1 MAKRRAATRTTRAGL
16 PLIVLSTEPG
26 LTLQD
31 RIRRAVREAVEAGT
45 LPAGSRMPSSR
56 VLAGQLGIAR
66 NTVVLAL
73 QTLLDDGVLSA
84 RARSGLY
91 VAEDGGTPA
100 PRLETIGGPS
110 EANPHQAW
118 RGRFRSA
125 EIERSAF
132 RLPPD
137 WQRYPFPLLT
147 AQFDRSLF
155 PVREW
160 REAQRHALSVREMD
174 RLTGSAGEADDPL
187 LIEQI
192 RTRILPRRGV
202 SARPEEILVTAGAQQ
217 ALFLATEL
225 LAGPSTHAVVE
236 EPGNPDMRRLLAR
249 RGAKLQLQPV
259 DEAGLVVNAGLSRA
273 DIVYVSPSHQRPT
286 AATMSMPRRRALLD
300 SARENDFLIIEDDFE
315 CETHYLDR
323 AYPAIAGMQTD
334 GRVIYV
340 ASLSRIL
347 APALRLGFMVAP
359 PEMIE
364 AARRLRTLV
373 SRHPPLNNQRAAAL
387 FLSLGHYDAVMRRL
401 SRVLRLRLLALRDA
415 LNHYLPQWVAIP
427 PIREGT
433 TYCVQGPPDLDS
445 AALLNEAA
453 ARGVLIEPLD
463 DYFGR
468 ADPPRNMFRVGVTSI
483 EKDRIREGVARLSEA
498 VRALT
503 MDVSAA
509 LPADGAGS
517 LRGPALRKAMRGA
530 TLLCRTVYGDP
541 CTIELAPD
549 GAMSG
554 RAGAD
559 GEDID
564 TGRWWVEGDL
574 WCRQWTSWAYGEVSR
589 LRVRITGDRIEWFR
603 PEGGSLVDAGVLA
616 RTD

>member
-1 MAKRRAATRTTRAGL
+1 MRAAIESGAM
-16 PLIVLSTEPG
+16 PP
-26 LTLQD
+26 
-31 RIRRAVREAVEAGT
+31 
-45 LPAGSRMPSSR
+45 GSRVPSSR
-56 VLAGQLGIAR
+56 VLSGQLGVAR

-73 QTLLDDGVLSA
+73 QTLLYEGVLST
-84 RARSGLY
+84 RPRSGLY
-91 VAEDGGTPA
+91 VTDDDAAPA
-100 PRLETIGGPS
+100 PRLESVGGPS
-110 EANPHQAW
+110 QASPASAW
-118 RGRFRSA
+118 RARFRSDDV
-125 EIERSAF
+125 ERPTF

-155 PVREW
+155 PSREW
-160 REAQRHALSVREMD
+160 REAQRHTLSTREID
-174 RLTGSAGEADDPL
+174 RLSEVSGEADDPM

-202 SARPEEILVTAGAQQ
+202 TARPEEILVTAGAQQ
-217 ALFLATEL
+217 ALFLAAEL
-225 LAGPSTHAVVE
+225 LAGPATRAVVE
-236 EPGNPDMRRLLAR
+236 DPGNPDMRRLLTR
-249 RGAKLQLQPV
+249 RGAKLKLQAV
-259 DEAGLVVNAGLSRA
+259 DQEGLVIDEHLRSA
-273 DIVYVSPSHQRPT
+273 DLVYVTPSHQRPT
-286 AATMSMPRRRALLD
+286 AATMSMARRRALLD
-300 SARENDFLIIEDDFE
+300 AARAHDFLIIEDDFE

-323 AYPAIAGMQTD
+323 AYPAIAGLQTD

-359 PEMIE
+359 PEVIE
-364 AARRLRTLV
+364 AARRLRALV
-373 SRHPPLNNQRAAAL
+373 SRHPPINNQRAAGL

-445 AALLNEAA
+445 AALSKEAA

-463 DYFGR
+463 DYFGG
-468 ADPPRNMFRVGVTSI
+468 ANPPRNMFRVGVTSI
-483 EKDRIREGVARLSEA
+483 QKDRIREGVARLAEA
-498 VRALT
+498 VRAVT
-503 MDVSAA
+503 QDVSAA

-530 TLLCRTVYGDP
+530 TLLCQTVYADP
-541 CTIELAPD
+541 CTIELHAD
-549 GAMSG
+549 GTMSG

-559 GEDID
+559 GEDVD
-564 TGRWWVEGDL
+564 TGRWWVEGNL
-574 WCRQWTSWAYGEVSR
+574 WCRQWTTWAYGEISR
-589 LRVRITGDRIEWFR
+589 LRVRLTGDRIEWFR
-603 PEGGSLVDAGVLA
+603 PEGGPLVDAGVLA
-616 RTD
+616 RRD

>member
-1 MAKRRAATRTTRAGL
+1 M
-16 PLIVLSTEPG
+16 PP
-26 LTLQD
+26 
-31 RIRRAVREAVEAGT
+31 
-45 LPAGSRMPSSR
+45 GSRVPSSR
-56 VLAGQLGIAR
+56 ILADQLGVAR
-66 NTVVLAL
+66 NTVVLAF
-73 QTLLDDGVLSA
+73 QTLLDDGILIA

-91 VAEDGGTPA
+91 VATDSIAPA
-100 PRLETIGGPS
+100 PRPETVGGPS
-110 EANPHQAW
+110 EASAPPAW
-118 RGRFRSA
+118 RARFQTS
-125 EIERSAF
+125 EVERPAF

-160 REAQRHALSVREMD
+160 REAQRHALGLREID
-174 RLTGSAGEADDPL
+174 RLSEAAGEADDPL

-192 RTRILPRRGV
+192 RTRILPRRGIT
-202 SARPEEILVTAGAQQ
+202 ARPEEILVTAGAQQ
-217 ALFLATEL
+217 ALFLAAEL
-225 LAGPSTHAVVE
+225 LAGPATRAVVE
-236 EPGNPDMRRLLAR
+236 EPGNPDMRRLLLR

-259 DEAGLVVNAGLSRA
+259 DQDGLVIDENLNRS
-273 DIVYVSPSHQRPT
+273 DLVYVSPSHQRPT
-286 AATMSMPRRRALLD
+286 AATMSMSRRRALLEA
-300 SARENDFLIIEDDFE
+300 ARARDFLIIEDDFE

-323 AYPAIAGMQTD
+323 AYPAIAGLQTD

-347 APALRLGFMVAP
+347 APALRLGFIVAP
-359 PEMIE
+359 PEIVE

-373 SRHPPLNNQRAAAL
+373 SRHPPMNNQRAAAL
-387 FLSLGHYDAVMRRL
+387 FLSLGHYDAVMRKL
-401 SRVLRLRLLALRDA
+401 SRVLRQRLLALRDA

-445 AALLNEAA
+445 ATLLNEAA

-468 ADPPRNMFRVGVTSI
+468 SDPPRNMFRVGVTGI
-483 EKDRIREGVARLSEA
+483 QKDRIREGVARLSEA
-498 VRALT
+498 VRVLT
-503 MDVSAA
+503 QDVTAA
-509 LPADGAGS
+509 LPPDGASS
-517 LRGPALRKAMRGA
+517 LRGAALRKAMRGA

-541 CTIELAPD
+541 CTIELLAD
-549 GAMSG
+549 GSMSG
-554 RAGAD
+554 RAGSD
-559 GEDID
+559 GEDVD

-574 WCRQWTSWAYGEVSR
+574 WCRQWTHWAYGEVSR
-589 LRVRITGDRIEWFR
+589 LRVRLTGDRIEWFR
-603 PEGGSLVDAGVLA
+603 PEGGALVDAGVLA

>member
-1 MAKRRAATRTTRAGL
+1 MA
-16 PLIVLSTEPG
+16 P
-26 LTLQD
+26 
-31 RIRRAVREAVEAGT
+31 
-45 LPAGSRMPSSR
+45 GSRVPSSR
-56 VLAGQLGIAR
+56 ILAAQLGVAR

-73 QTLLDDGVLSA
+73 QTLLDDGVLAA
-84 RARSGLY
+84 RPRSGLF
-91 VAEDGGTPA
+91 VAADSAAPA
-100 PRLETIGGPS
+100 LRLETVGGPTS
-110 EANPHQAW
+110 SAPAPAW
-118 RGRFRSA
+118 RGRIRSG
-125 EIERSAF
+125 EIERPAF

-160 REAQRHALSVREMD
+160 REAQRHALGVREID
-174 RLTGSAGEADDPL
+174 RLSEASGEVDDPL

-192 RTRILPRRGV
+192 RTRILPRRGIT
-202 SARPEEILVTAGAQQ
+202 ARPEEILVTAGAQQ
-217 ALFLATEL
+217 ALFLAAEL
-225 LAGPSTHAVVE
+225 LAGPGTCAVVE

-249 RGAKLQLQPV
+249 RGAKLQLQPI
-259 DEAGLVVNAGLSRA
+259 DGAGLVIDDNLARA
-273 DIVYVSPSHQRPT
+273 DLVYVSPSHQRPT
-286 AATMSMPRRRALLD
+286 AATMSMARRRALLD
-300 SARENDFLIIEDDFE
+300 AARRHDFLIVEDDFE

-323 AYPAIAGMQTD
+323 AYPAIAGLQTD

-347 APALRLGFMVAP
+347 APALRLGFIVAP

-373 SRHPPLNNQRAAAL
+373 SRHPPMNNQRAAAL

-401 SRVLRLRLLALRDA
+401 SRVLRQRLLALRDA

-468 ADPPRNMFRVGVTSI
+468 SDPPRNMFRVGVTGI

-503 MDVSAA
+503 QDVSAA
-509 LPADGAGS
+509 LPPDGTGS
-517 LRGPALRKAMRGA
+517 LRGSALRKAMRGA
-530 TLLCRTVYGDP
+530 TLLCRTVYADP
-541 CTIELAPD
+541 CTIELHVD
-549 GAMSG
+549 GTMSG

-559 GEDID
+559 GEDVD

-589 LRVRITGDRIEWFR
+589 LRVRLTGDRIEWFR
-603 PEGGSLVDAGVLA
+603 PEGGALVDAGVLA